1 MARLYDAALKLH
13 DIDGQ
18 SALADRLNESP
29 QTLNNWDRRGISQRG
44 AIKAAGILGCSAQ
57 WIITGK
63 GGMAPRAVF
72 SGELQSHLAS
82 MSDDELARCEN
93 MLRAHFGMEAIPIP
107 QSHPNG
113 MSGDRR
119 AA

>member
-1 MARLYDAALKLH
+1 MMKNNISFSPGTIRRMADPAVHPTMARLYDAALKLH

-57 WIITGK
+57 WIIRVC
-63 GGMAPRAVF
+63 P
-72 SGELQSHLAS
+72 
-82 MSDDELARCEN
+82 
-93 MLRAHFGMEAIPIP
+93 
-107 QSHPNG
+107 
-113 MSGDRR
+113 
-119 AA
+119 